1 MRCINFVVII
11 LFNCLLVVCINLFW
25 CDVYVD
31 FLFYMNIMI
40 FYYFVLILD
49 NLKLLVLNFLIVR
62 GINISGVFVILWE
75 Y

>member
-1 MRCINFVVII
+1 
-11 LFNCLLVVCINLFW
+11 
-25 CDVYVD
+25 
-31 FLFYMNIMI
+31 MNIMI